1 MQITISVNDKK
12 LIITGVS
19 KVESLIEK
27 AIDNH
32 NTEISKKLFNAI
44 AEALSKEVTEN
55 EHTV

>member
-12 LIITGVS
+12 LIITGAS

-32 NTEISKKLFNAI
+32 DYKITKTILDAFEIAF
-44 AEALSKEVTEN
+44 SKEVTEN
-55 EHTV
+55 ETN

>member
-12 LIITGVS
+12 LIIMGAS

-32 NTEISKKLFNAI
+32 DYKITQTILNAI
-44 AEALSKEVTEN
+44 ELAFSKEITEN
-55 EHTV
+55 EH

>member
-12 LIITGVS
+12 LIIMGAS

-32 NTEISKKLFNAI
+32 NTEISKKIFNAI

-55 EHTV
+55 DR